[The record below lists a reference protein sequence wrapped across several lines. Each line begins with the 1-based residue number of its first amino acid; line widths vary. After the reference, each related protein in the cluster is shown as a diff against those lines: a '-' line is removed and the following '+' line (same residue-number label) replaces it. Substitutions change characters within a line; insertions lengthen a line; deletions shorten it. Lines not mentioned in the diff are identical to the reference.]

1 MKSIGLVLNASAL
14 SVLII
19 ACSSDDGGAGT
30 GGASTTGGTSA
41 GTGGASGGM
50 SSGGSSS
57 TGGAASGG
65 AASGGAA
72 SGGAASGGAASGGV
86 PNATGGSTTGGSG
99 GDPGVGGT
107 VGSGGDG
114 SGGAGTGGWPE
125 GAIPKGNPPVPSAG
139 CGKATTLT
147 SKEYTISSSGQNRV
161 YYVDMP
167 SNYDMNK
174 PYRLFYTSHWIGSR
188 YQDVKGQDFYFLK
201 PQLAADGVQAI
212 FVAPSSDGATWQ
224 QKDHALFDDIMAFMN
239 ENVCYDT
246 TRVFATG
253 FSFGG
258 MITYSLSTN
267 HQAEIRAA
275 VGIAPANYN
284 IWLPEKTHKPIA
296 WMHTTGMTDGT
307 CPWVNNEAQER
318 GAKFIA
324 LEKAEDNGCTIP
336 SSIPTSNGAY
346 SCFDF
351 QDCDPEHP
359 TRVCTFGGGHTNID
373 GNPNWIPIESWK
385 FFKQF

>member
-1 MKSIGLVLNASAL
+1 MQDQTFRRLAFCVTLASWAAI
-14 SVLII
+14 SC
-19 ACSSDDGGAGT
+19 APAESDSNSDGGGGATATGSVGSASGSGVATSSGSASGSASGSGVATSGGTTAAGT
-30 GGASTTGGTSA
+30 GGDNS
-41 GTGGASGGM
+41 
-50 SSGGSSS
+50 
-57 TGGAASGG
+57 
-65 AASGGAA
+65 
-72 SGGAASGGAASGGV
+72 
-86 PNATGGSTTGGSG
+86 GGSG
-99 GDPGVGGT
+99 GAEPAGG
-107 VGSGGDG
+107 
-114 SGGAGTGGWPE
+114 GGAGTGGWPE
-125 GAIPKGNPPVPSAG
+125 GAIPMGNAPVPSAG

-147 SKEYTISSSGQNRV
+147 TKEYTISSSGQNRV

-167 SNYDMNK
+167 RNYDMNK

-188 YQDVKGQDFYFLK
+188 YQDVKNQDFYFLK
-201 PQLAADGVQAI
+201 PQLEADGEQAI

-224 QKDHALFDDIMAFMN
+224 EKDHALFDDIMAFMN

-284 IWLPEKTHKPIA
+284 IWLPEKTRKPIA
-296 WMHTTGMTDGT
+296 WMHTTGMGDTT
-307 CPWVNNEAQER
+307 CPWVNNEGQKR

-336 SSIPTSNGAY
+336 DQIPTSNGAY
-346 SCFDF
+346 SCYDF
-351 QDCDPEHP
+351 KDCDPEHP

>member
-1 MKSIGLVLNASAL
+1 MQYQTFSRLAFGVTLASWVAI
-14 SVLII
+14 SC
-19 ACSSDDGGAGT
+19 APAESDSNNDGGGGATAAASVGSTSGSGVATSSGSASGSASGSTSSSGVATSSGTTAAGT
-30 GGASTTGGTSA
+30 GGD
-41 GTGGASGGM
+41 
-50 SSGGSSS
+50 SSGGS
-57 TGGAASGG
+57 GGAE
-65 AASGGAA
+65 
-72 SGGAASGGAASGGV
+72 
-86 PNATGGSTTGGSG
+86 PT
-99 GDPGVGGT
+99 
-107 VGSGGDG
+107 G

-125 GAIPKGNPPVPSAG
+125 GAIPMGNAPVKSAG

-167 SNYDMNK
+167 KNYDMNK

-201 PQLAADGVQAI
+201 PQLEADGEQAI

-224 QKDHALFDDIMAFMN
+224 EKDHALFDDIMELMN
-239 ENVCYDT
+239 ESVCYDT

-284 IWLPEKTHKPIA
+284 IWLPQKTRKPIA
-296 WMHTTGMTDGT
+296 WMHTTGMSDGT
-307 CPWVNNEAQER
+307 CPWVNNEGQKR

-336 SSIPTSNGAY
+336 NDIPTSNGKY

>member
-1 MKSIGLVLNASAL
+1 MQDQTFSRLALCVTLASWVAI
-14 SVLII
+14 SC
-19 ACSSDDGGAGT
+19 APAESDSNNDGGGGATATGSAGSAGGSGVATSSGSAGGSGVATSSGSAGGSGVATSSGTTAVGT
-30 GGASTTGGTSA
+30 GGDNS
-41 GTGGASGGM
+41 
-50 SSGGSSS
+50 
-57 TGGAASGG
+57 
-65 AASGGAA
+65 
-72 SGGAASGGAASGGV
+72 
-86 PNATGGSTTGGSG
+86 GGSG
-99 GDPGVGGT
+99 GAEPA
-107 VGSGGDG
+107 G

-125 GAIPKGNPPVPSAG
+125 GAIPMGNAPVPSAG

-147 SKEYTISSSGQNRV
+147 TKEYTISSSGQNRV

-188 YQDVKGQDFYFLK
+188 WQDVEGQDFYFLK
-201 PQLAADGVQAI
+201 PQIEADGEQAI

-224 QKDHALFDDIMAFMN
+224 EKDHALFDDIMAFMN

-296 WMHTTGMTDGT
+296 WMHTTGMSDGT
-307 CPWVNNEAQER
+307 CPWVNNEAQKR

-336 SSIPTSNGAY
+336 DEIPTSNGAY
-346 SCFDF
+346 SCYDF

>member
-1 MKSIGLVLNASAL
+1 MKAINLFLKVSAL
-14 SVLII
+14 SVLSV
-19 ACSSDDGGAGT
+19 ACSSDDPGAGT
-30 GGASTTGGTSA
+30 GGASGSGGASA

-50 SSGGSSS
+50 SSGGTQS

-72 SGGAASGGAASGGV
+72 SGGAASGGAASGGAGSGGV
-86 PNATGGSTTGGSG
+86 PNATGGGTTGGAG
-99 GDPGVGGT
+99 GGGGT
-107 VGSGGDG
+107 AGSG
-114 SGGAGTGGWPE
+114 SGGTGGWPD
-125 GAIPKGNPPVPSAG
+125 GAIPKGNAPVLSAG
-139 CGKATTLT
+139 CGKPTTLT
-147 SKEYTISSSGQNRV
+147 TKEYTITSSGQNRV

-174 PYRLFYTSHWIGSR
+174 PYRLFYTSHWISSKW
-188 YQDVKGQDFYFLK
+188 QDVEGQDFYFLK
-201 PQLAADGVQAI
+201 PLIEADGEQAI

-224 QKDHALFDDIMAFMN
+224 EKDHALFDDIMALMN
-239 ENVCYDT
+239 ESVCYDT

-284 IWLPEKTHKPIA
+284 IWLPEKTRKPIA
-296 WMHTTGMTDGT
+296 WMQTTGMNDGT
-307 CPWVNNEAQER
+307 CPWVNNEGQKR

-336 SSIPTSNGAY
+336 SNIPTSNGAY
-346 SCFDF
+346 SCYDF
-351 QDCDPEHP
+351 EGCNPEHP
-359 TRVCTFGGGHTNID
+359 TRACTFGGAHTNID

>member
-1 MKSIGLVLNASAL
+1 VPN
-14 SVLII
+14 
-19 ACSSDDGGAGT
+19 GT
-30 GGASTTGGTSA
+30 GGG
-41 GTGGASGGM
+41 
-50 SSGGSSS
+50 
-57 TGGAASGG
+57 
-65 AASGGAA
+65 
-72 SGGAASGGAASGGV
+72 
-86 PNATGGSTTGGSG
+86 TTGGSG
-99 GDPGVGGT
+99 GTVGTGGDASGGT
-107 VGSGGDG
+107 
-114 SGGAGTGGWPE
+114 GTGGWPE
-125 GAIPKGNPPVPSAG
+125 GAIPKGNAPVPSAG

-147 SKEYTISSSGQNRV
+147 TKEYTISSSGQNRV

-167 SNYDMNK
+167 ANYDMNK

-188 YQDVKGQDFYFLK
+188 WQDVEGQDFYFLK
-201 PQLAADGVQAI
+201 PQLEADGVQAI

-224 QKDHALFDDIMAFMN
+224 EKDHALFDDIMALMN
-239 ENVCYDT
+239 ESVCYDT

-296 WMHTTGMTDGT
+296 WMHTTGMSDGT
-307 CPWVNNEAQER
+307 CPWVNNEDQKR

-336 SSIPTSNGAY
+336 NDIPTSNGAY
-346 SCFDF
+346 SCYDF

>member
-1 MKSIGLVLNASAL
+1 MKSISLFLTVSAL
-14 SVLII
+14 SVLIV
-19 ACSSDDGGAGT
+19 ACSSDDGGSDTASGSTSGGASAST
-30 GGASTTGGTSA
+30 GGASSATSSGGTQTTGG
-41 GTGGASGGM
+41 
-50 SSGGSSS
+50 
-57 TGGAASGG
+57 
-65 AASGGAA
+65 
-72 SGGAASGGAASGGV
+72 
-86 PNATGGSTTGGSG
+86 AT
-99 GDPGVGGT
+99 
-107 VGSGGDG
+107 SGGDG
-114 SGGAGTGGWPE
+114 SGGMPNGTGGGTTGGSGGGGDATGGWPE
-125 GAIPKGNPPVPSAG
+125 GAIPLGNAPVPSAG

-147 SKEYTISSSGQNRV
+147 TKEYTISSSGQNRV

-167 SNYDMNK
+167 RNYDMNK

-201 PQLAADGVQAI
+201 PQLEADGEQAI

-224 QKDHALFDDIMAFMN
+224 EKDHALFDDIMALMN
-239 ENVCYDT
+239 ESVCYDT

-284 IWLPEKTHKPIA
+284 IWLPEKTRKPIA
-296 WMHTTGMTDGT
+296 WMHTTGMNDGT
-307 CPWVNNEAQER
+307 CPWVNNEGQKK

-336 SSIPTSNGAY
+336 TNIPTSNGAY

>member
-1 MKSIGLVLNASAL
+1 MQDQTFSRLAFGVTLAS
-14 SVLII
+14 SVAISC
-19 ACSSDDGGAGT
+19 APAESDSNNDGGGGATATSSVSSASGSGGATSSGSGGATSSSTTVAGT
-30 GGASTTGGTSA
+30 GGDNS
-41 GTGGASGGM
+41 
-50 SSGGSSS
+50 
-57 TGGAASGG
+57 
-65 AASGGAA
+65 
-72 SGGAASGGAASGGV
+72 
-86 PNATGGSTTGGSG
+86 GGSG
-99 GDPGVGGT
+99 GAEPT
-107 VGSGGDG
+107 GSGGN
-114 SGGAGTGGWPE
+114 GTGGWPE
-125 GAIPKGNPPVPSAG
+125 GAIPMGNAPVPSAG

-147 SKEYTISSSGQNRV
+147 TKEYTISSSGQNRV

-188 YQDVKGQDFYFLK
+188 WQDVEGQDFYFLK
-201 PQLAADGVQAI
+201 TQLEADGEQAI

-224 QKDHALFDDIMAFMN
+224 EKDHALFDDIMALMN
-239 ENVCYDT
+239 ESVCYDT

-296 WMHTTGMTDGT
+296 WMHTTGMNDTT
-307 CPWVNNEAQER
+307 CPWVSNEAQQR

-336 SSIPTSNGAY
+336 ANIPTSNGAY
-346 SCFDF
+346 SCYDF

>member
-1 MKSIGLVLNASAL
+1 M
-14 SVLII
+14 
-19 ACSSDDGGAGT
+19 
-30 GGASTTGGTSA
+30 
-41 GTGGASGGM
+41 
-50 SSGGSSS
+50 
-57 TGGAASGG
+57 
-65 AASGGAA
+65 
-72 SGGAASGGAASGGV
+72 
-86 PNATGGSTTGGSG
+86 
-99 GDPGVGGT
+99 
-107 VGSGGDG
+107 
-114 SGGAGTGGWPE
+114 
-125 GAIPKGNPPVPSAG
+125 GNPPVLSAG
-139 CGKATTLT
+139 CGKPTTLT
-147 SKEYTISSSGQNRV
+147 TKEYTISSSGQNRV

-174 PYRLFYTSHWIGSR
+174 PYRLFYTSHWIGSKW
-188 YQDVKGQDFYFLK
+188 QDVEGQDFYFLK
-201 PQLAADGVQAI
+201 PQLEADGEQAI

-224 QKDHALFDDIMAFMN
+224 EKDHALFDDIMALMN
-239 ENVCYDT
+239 ESVCYDT

-284 IWLPEKTHKPIA
+284 IWLPEKTRKPIA
-296 WMHTTGMTDGT
+296 WMHTTGMSDGT
-307 CPWVNNEAQER
+307 CPWVNNEEQKR

-336 SSIPTSNGAY
+336 NDIPTSNGAY
-346 SCFDF
+346 SCYDF
-351 QDCDPEHP
+351 ADCDPEHP